1 MHWMLPIA
9 NQREEDNCVE
19 EGRVSSSPQRNTCQA
34 ASKVWNLMPGCR
46 CAVVYLTSPTLSD
59 RTCTK
64 ATPAVPD
71 PFHTHPTEINDQL
84 LWPDLFHLQP
94 CISATSP
101 QIKSAIFVQV
111 ELHNRRLSSVPVWSQ
126 TGMLSEYEAL
136 NTSPPLV
143 QLQYSAGIY
152 LLFCMLVVAS
162 GIPHKWY
169 QVREQT
175 VKLSISG
182 FNTL

>member
-1 MHWMLPIA
+1 MNWMLPIA
-9 NQREEDNCVE
+9 NQREEDRCVE
-19 EGRVSSSPQRNTCQA
+19 ESTVSSSPQRNACQA
-34 ASKVWNLMPGCR
+34 ASTARNLMPGCR

-71 PFHTHPTEINDQL
+71 PFPTHPTEINDHL

-94 CISATSP
+94 CISVTSP
-101 QIKSAIFVQV
+101 QIKSTIFERV
-111 ELHNRRLSSVPVWSQ
+111 ELHNGRLSSVPVWSQ

-136 NTSPPLV
+136 NTSPWV
-143 QLQYSAGIY
+143 QLQYSADIF
-152 LLFCMLVVAS
+152 LLFCMFVVAS
-162 GIPHKWY
+162 GIPHKGC

-175 VKLSISG
+175 VKLSSSG